1 MENDEMKIEQ
11 KNKDVAY
18 IKLDNGL
25 TVYVDTSTG
34 ENIIHIV
41 GDKGHPNALGEDAS
55 CEFYLID
62 EVIHTNSFPSDVN
75 IISRQRVAQPD
86 LLKSRAAFM
95 KDLRK
100 AKQVYSI

>member
-1 MENDEMKIEQ
+1 
-11 KNKDVAY
+11 
-18 IKLDNGL
+18 
-25 TVYVDTSTG
+25 VYVDNSTG
-34 ENIIHIV
+34 ESIVHII
-41 GDKGHPNALGEDAS
+41 GDDSKGHPNALGEDAS
-55 CEFYLID
+55 CELKLID
-62 EVIHTNSFPSDVN
+62 GVIHTNSFPSDVN